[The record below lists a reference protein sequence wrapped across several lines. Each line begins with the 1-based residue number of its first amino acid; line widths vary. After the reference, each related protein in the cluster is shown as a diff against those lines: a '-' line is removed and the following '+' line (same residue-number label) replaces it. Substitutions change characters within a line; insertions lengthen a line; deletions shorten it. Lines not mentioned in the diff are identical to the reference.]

1 MSHQTLESKIKEQV
15 ENKVNPILKEK
26 YQEDIAVKLFK
37 SSSEIIRDS
46 INEVTKSYYLNH
58 SQETKEDFI
67 KEIATQMLE
76 WKNKIQER
84 SKSKNITGLD
94 QLLSRKIVDILKE
107 YLRALK
113 EADIDKRQHELYQ
126 VDALASITYYAK
138 IEDLVKSPFSLELCK
153 KNNWII
159 EIPKNS

>member
-1 MSHQTLESKIKEQV
+1 MSRQILMSKVREQV

-26 YQEDIAVKLFK
+26 YQENIAIKLFK

-46 INEVTKSYYLNH
+46 IDEVTKSYYINH
-58 SQETKEDFI
+58 SQETKENFI
-67 KEIATQMLE
+67 KEIATQVLE

-84 SKSKNITGLD
+84 SKGENITGLD
-94 QLLSRKIVDILKE
+94 QLLSRKIIDILKE

-113 EADIDKRQHELYQ
+113 EIDIDKRQHELYQ
-126 VDALASITYYAK
+126 VETLASTTYYAR

-159 EIPKNS
+159 EIPKNN

>member
-1 MSHQTLESKIKEQV
+1 MSHQILESKVKEQV
-15 ENKVNPILKEK
+15 ESKVNPILKEK
-26 YQEDIAVKLFK
+26 YQEEIAIKLFK
-37 SSSEIIRDS
+37 SSSEVIRDS
-46 INEVTKSYYLNH
+46 IDEVTKSYYLNY

-67 KEIATQMLE
+67 KEIATQVLE

-94 QLLSRKIVDILKE
+94 QLLSRKIIDILKE

-113 EADIDKRQHELYQ
+113 EVDIDKRQHELYQ
-126 VDALASITYYAK
+126 VDTLTSTTYYAR
-138 IEDLVKSPFSLELCK
+138 IEDLVKSPFSLELSK

-159 EIPKNS
+159 EIPKNN

>member
-1 MSHQTLESKIKEQV
+1 MSRQTPESKIKEQV

-26 YQEDIAVKLFK
+26 YQEGIAIKLFK
-37 SSSEIIRDS
+37 SSSEVIRDS
-46 INEVTKSYYLNH
+46 IDEVTKSYYINYPR
-58 SQETKEDFI
+58 EIKEDFI
-67 KEIATQMLE
+67 KEVSTQVLE

-84 SKSKNITGLD
+84 SKSKDITGLD

-107 YLRALK
+107 YLRALN

-138 IEDLVKSPFSLELCK
+138 IEDLIKSPFSLELCK
-153 KNNWII
+153 RNNWII
-159 EIPKNS
+159 EIPKNN

>member
-1 MSHQTLESKIKEQV
+1 MSRQTPESKIKEQV

-26 YQEDIAVKLFK
+26 YQEGIAIKLFK
-37 SSSEIIRDS
+37 SSSEVIRDS
-46 INEVTKSYYLNH
+46 IDEVTKSYYINYPRDI
-58 SQETKEDFI
+58 KEDFI
-67 KEIATQMLE
+67 KEVSTQVLE

-84 SKSKNITGLD
+84 SKSKDITGLD

-138 IEDLVKSPFSLELCK
+138 IEDLIKSPFSLELCK
-153 KNNWII
+153 RNNWII
-159 EIPKNS
+159 EIPKNN

>member
-1 MSHQTLESKIKEQV
+1 MSRQILKSKIKEQV

-26 YQEDIAVKLFK
+26 YQEGIATKLFK

-46 INEVTKSYYLNH
+46 IDEVTKSYYINH
-58 SQETKEDFI
+58 SQETKENFI
-67 KEIATQMLE
+67 KEIATQVLE

-94 QLLSRKIVDILKE
+94 QLLSRKIIDILKE

-113 EADIDKRQHELYQ
+113 EVDIDKRQHELYQ

-159 EIPKNS
+159 EIPKSN

>member
-1 MSHQTLESKIKEQV
+1 MSRQILKSKVKEQV
-15 ENKVNPILKEK
+15 ENKINPILTEK
-26 YQEDIAVKLFK
+26 YQEDIAIKLFK
-37 SSSEIIRDS
+37 LSSEVIRDS
-46 INEVTKSYYLNH
+46 IDEVTKSYYLNYPR
-58 SQETKEDFI
+58 KIKVNLI
-67 KEIATQMLE
+67 KEVSTQVLE

-84 SKSKNITGLD
+84 SKSKDITGLD

-107 YLRALK
+107 CLRALK

>member
-1 MSHQTLESKIKEQV
+1 MSRQILKSKVKEQV
-15 ENKVNPILKEK
+15 ENKVNPILEEK
-26 YQEDIAVKLFK
+26 YQEDIAIKLFK
-37 SSSEIIRDS
+37 SSSEVIRDS
-46 INEVTKSYYLNH
+46 IDEVTKSYYLNYPR
-58 SQETKEDFI
+58 EIKENFI
-67 KEIATQMLE
+67 KEVLTQVFE

-94 QLLSRKIVDILKE
+94 QLLSRKIIDILKE

-113 EADIDKRQHELYQ
+113 ELDIDKRQHELYQ
-126 VDALASITYYAK
+126 VDTLAAVTCYAK
-138 IEDLVKSPFSLELCK
+138 VEDLVKSPFSLELCK

>member
-1 MSHQTLESKIKEQV
+1 MSRQILKSKIKEQV

-26 YQEDIAVKLFK
+26 YQADIAIKLFK

-46 INEVTKSYYLNH
+46 IDEVTKSYYINH
-58 SQETKEDFI
+58 SQETKENFI
-67 KEIATQMLE
+67 KEIVTQVLE

-84 SKSKNITGLD
+84 SRSKNITGLD
-94 QLLSRKIVDILKE
+94 QLLSRKIIDILKE

-113 EADIDKRQHELYQ
+113 EVDIDKRQHELYQ

-153 KNNWII
+153 KNNWVI

>member
-1 MSHQTLESKIKEQV
+1 MSNQILESKIKEQV
-15 ENKVNPILKEK
+15 KNKVNPILKEK

-37 SSSEIIRDS
+37 LSSEVIRDS
-46 INEVTKSYYLNH
+46 IDEVTKVYYINY
-58 SQETKEDFI
+58 SQETKENFI
-67 KEIATQMLE
+67 KEIATQVLE

-84 SKSKNITGLD
+84 SNDKNITGLD
-94 QLLSRKIVDILKE
+94 QLLSKKIIDILKE

-126 VDALASITYYAK
+126 VDTLASITYYAK
-138 IEDLVKSPFSLELCK
+138 IEDLVKSPSSIELCK

-159 EIPKNS
+159 ETPKNN

>member
-1 MSHQTLESKIKEQV
+1 MSRQALKSKIKEQV

-26 YQEDIAVKLFK
+26 YQEGIAIKLFK
-37 SSSEIIRDS
+37 SSSEVIRDS
-46 INEVTKSYYLNH
+46 IDEVTKSYYINH
-58 SQETKEDFI
+58 SQETKENFI
-67 KEIATQMLE
+67 KEIATQVLE

-94 QLLSRKIVDILKE
+94 QLLSRKIIDILKE

-113 EADIDKRQHELYQ
+113 EVDIDKRQHELFQ

-159 EIPKNS
+159 EIPKSN

>member
-1 MSHQTLESKIKEQV
+1 MSHQILKSKIEEQV

-26 YQEDIAVKLFK
+26 YQEDIAIKLFK

-46 INEVTKSYYLNH
+46 IDEVTKSYYNNH
-58 SQETKEDFI
+58 SQETKENFI
-67 KEIATQMLE
+67 KEIATQVLE

-84 SKSKNITGLD
+84 SESKNITGLD
-94 QLLSRKIVDILKE
+94 QLLSRKIIDILKE

-113 EADIDKRQHELYQ
+113 EIDIDKRQHELYQ
-126 VDALASITYYAK
+126 VDTLASITYYTK
-138 IEDLVKSPFSLELCK
+138 IEDLVKSPFSLEICK

>member
-1 MSHQTLESKIKEQV
+1 MSSQVLRSKIKEQV

-26 YQEDIAVKLFK
+26 YQGGIAIKLFK

-46 INEVTKSYYLNH
+46 IDEVTKSYYINH
-58 SQETKEDFI
+58 SQETKENFI
-67 KEIATQMLE
+67 KEIATQVLE

-94 QLLSRKIVDILKE
+94 QLLSRKIIDILKE

-113 EADIDKRQHELYQ
+113 EVDIDKRQHELYQ
-126 VDALASITYYAK
+126 VDTLASITYYAK
-138 IEDLVKSPFSLELCK
+138 IEDLVKSPFSLEICR

-159 EIPKNS
+159 EIPKSN

>member
-1 MSHQTLESKIKEQV
+1 MTDHK
-15 ENKVNPILKEK
+15 NH
-26 YQEDIAVKLFK
+26 
-37 SSSEIIRDS
+37 
-46 INEVTKSYYLNH
+46 IN
-58 SQETKEDFI
+58 DFI
-67 KEIATQMLE
+67 KEVSTQVLE

-84 SKSKNITGLD
+84 SKSKDITGLD

>member
-1 MSHQTLESKIKEQV
+1 MSRQILKSKVREQV

-26 YQEDIAVKLFK
+26 YQEDIAIKLFK

-46 INEVTKSYYLNH
+46 IDEVTKSYYINH
-58 SQETKEDFI
+58 SQETKENFI
-67 KEIATQMLE
+67 KEIATQVLE

-94 QLLSRKIVDILKE
+94 QLLSRKVIDILKE

-113 EADIDKRQHELYQ
+113 EVDIDKRQHELYQ
-126 VDALASITYYAK
+126 VDTLASITYYAK
-138 IEDLVKSPFSLELCK
+138 IEDLIKSPFSLELCK

>member
-1 MSHQTLESKIKEQV
+1 MKISRSIIKERV
-15 ENKVNPILKEK
+15 ENKINPILKEK
-26 YQEDIAVKLFK
+26 YQEDIAIRLFK
-37 SSSEIIRDS
+37 SSSEVIRDS
-46 INEVTKSYYLNH
+46 IDEVTKSYYINYPR
-58 SQETKEDFI
+58 EIKEDFI
-67 KEIATQMLE
+67 KEVTTQVME

-94 QLLSRKIVDILKE
+94 QLLSRKVIDILKE

-113 EADIDKRQHELYQ
+113 EVDIDKRQHELYQ

-138 IEDLVKSPFSLELCK
+138 IEDLVKSPFSLEICR

>member
-1 MSHQTLESKIKEQV
+1 MSRQTPESKIKEQV
-15 ENKVNPILKEK
+15 ENKVNPILKER
-26 YQEDIAVKLFK
+26 YQEGIAIKLFK
-37 SSSEIIRDS
+37 SSSEVIRDS
-46 INEVTKSYYLNH
+46 IDEVTKSYYINYPR
-58 SQETKEDFI
+58 EIKEDFI
-67 KEIATQMLE
+67 KEVSTQVLE

-84 SKSKNITGLD
+84 SKSKDITGLD

-138 IEDLVKSPFSLELCK
+138 IEDLIKSPFSLELCK

-159 EIPKNS
+159 EIPKSN

>member
-1 MSHQTLESKIKEQV
+1 MSHQILESKIKEQV
-15 ENKVNPILKEK
+15 ENKINPILKEK
-26 YQEDIAVKLFK
+26 YQEDIAIKLFE
-37 SSSEIIRDS
+37 SSSEVIRDS
-46 INEVTKSYYLNH
+46 IDEVTKSYYINY
-58 SQETKEDFI
+58 SREI
-67 KEIATQMLE
+67 KENFINEVTTQVLE

-84 SKSKNITGLD
+84 SKNENITGLD
-94 QLLSRKIVDILKE
+94 QLLSRKMIDILKE

-113 EADIDKRQHELYQ
+113 EVDIDKRQHELYQ

>member
-1 MSHQTLESKIKEQV
+1 MSRQILMSKIREQV

-26 YQEDIAVKLFK
+26 YQEDIAIKLFK

-46 INEVTKSYYLNH
+46 IDEVTKSYYINH
-58 SQETKEDFI
+58 SQETKENFI
-67 KEIATQMLE
+67 KEIATQVLE
-76 WKNKIQER
+76 WKNEIQER
-84 SKSKNITGLD
+84 SKNKNITGLD
-94 QLLSRKIVDILKE
+94 QLLSRKIIDILKE

-113 EADIDKRQHELYQ
+113 EVDIDRRQHELYQ
-126 VDALASITYYAK
+126 VDTLASITYYAK

-159 EIPKNS
+159 EIPKNN